1 MPTTEQ
7 TQPRLLTEG
16 ELAVVV
22 KFFRESRQ
30 WSQEQL
36 ADLSGLSV
44 RTIQRVERGD
54 TSGFDTRRAI
64 ARAFGFEDIDALNK
78 PFSIPTAGEMQAAK
92 EKFEREHVTL
102 KALPL
107 QTGKQLAQLAEAHSM
122 DLSTPG
128 FEMSREA
135 DEEFAALIDC
145 MREYRDCSDLYSEV
159 QKFDIYDDLQRHIDE
174 LNTLGVSLRYA
185 ERKVRLR
192 FKSDDADTEPFDTS
206 VLYMV
211 AFPVGKEPDEFATP
225 RSVGIGH

>member
-7 TQPRLLTEG
+7 TQPRLLTEV

-22 KFFRESRQ
+22 KSFRESQR

-36 ADLSGLSV
+36 ADLSRLSV

-64 ARAFGFEDIDALNK
+64 ARAFEFEDIDALNK
-78 PFSIPTAGEMQAAK
+78 PFAIPTAEEMEAAK
-92 EKFEREHVTL
+92 EKFDREHVTL

-107 QTGKQLAQLAEAHSM
+107 ETGKQLAKLAEVHSM

-128 FEMSREA
+128 FDMSRES
-135 DEEFAALIDC
+135 DEEFAALIDY
-145 MREYRDCSDLYSEV
+145 MREYRDCSEFYSEV

-174 LNTLGVSLRYA
+174 LNTQGVSLRYA
-185 ERKVRLR
+185 ERKVRLK
-192 FKSDDADTEPFDTS
+192 FNSDEADAKPFDTS
-206 VLYMV
+206 VLYVV
-211 AFPVGKEPDEFATP
+211 AFPAGKEPEEFATP
-225 RSVGIGH
+225 RSVGIGR

>member
-1 MPTTEQ
+1 MSTTEQ
-7 TQPRLLTEG
+7 TKPRLLTEG
-16 ELAVVV
+16 ELAVMV

-44 RTIQRVERGD
+44 RTIQRVERGN

-64 ARAFGFEDIDALNK
+64 ARAFEFEDIDALNK
-78 PFSIPTAGEMQAAK
+78 PFSIPTTEGMQAAK
-92 EKFEREHVTL
+92 EKFDREHVTL

-107 QTGKQLAQLAEAHSM
+107 ETGKQLAKLVEAHSM
-122 DLSTPG
+122 DLSTAG
-128 FEMSREA
+128 FDMSRET
-135 DEEFAALIDC
+135 DEEFAALIDY
-145 MREYRDCSDLYSEV
+145 MREYRDCCEFYSEV

-185 ERKVRLR
+185 ERKVRLK
-192 FKSDDADTEPFDTS
+192 FNSDDADAKPFDTS
-206 VLYMV
+206 VLYVV
-211 AFPVGKEPDEFATP
+211 AFSVGNEPEEFATP

>member
-7 TQPRLLTEG
+7 TQPRLLTDA
-16 ELAVVV
+16 ELAVAVR
-22 KFFRESRQ
+22 FFRENRQ

-64 ARAFGFEDIDALNK
+64 ARAFEFEDIDALNK
-78 PFSIPTAGEMQAAK
+78 PFSIPTAEEMQAAK
-92 EKFEREHVTL
+92 EKFDREHVTL

-107 QTGKQLAQLAEAHSM
+107 QTGKHLAKLAEAHSM

-128 FEMSREA
+128 FELDREA
-135 DEEFAALIDC
+135 DEGFAALIDS

-159 QKFDIYDDLQRHIDE
+159 QKFDIYDELQRHIDE

-192 FKSDDADTEPFDTS
+192 FRSDDADTEPFDTS
-206 VLYMV
+206 VLYV
-211 AFPVGKEPDEFATP
+211 VVFPVGKEPDEFATP

>member
-1 MPTTEQ
+1 MPATEQ

-54 TSGFDTRRAI
+54 ASGFDTRRAI
-64 ARAFGFEDIDALNK
+64 ARAFEFEDIDALNK
-78 PFSIPTAGEMQAAK
+78 PFSIPTAEEMQAAK
-92 EKFEREHVTL
+92 EKFDREHVTL

-107 QTGKQLAQLAEAHSM
+107 ETGKQLAKLAEAHSM

-135 DEEFAALIDC
+135 DEEFAALIDY
-145 MREYRDCSDLYSEV
+145 MREYRDCSDLYTEV
-159 QKFDIYDDLQRHIDE
+159 QKFDVYDDLQRHIDD
-174 LNTLGVSLRYA
+174 LHALSVSLRYA

-192 FKSDDADTEPFDTS
+192 FNNDDADARPIDTN
-206 VLYMV
+206 VLYV
-211 AFPVGKEPDEFATP
+211 IAFPVGKEPDEFATP
-225 RSVGIGH
+225 RSIGVGR